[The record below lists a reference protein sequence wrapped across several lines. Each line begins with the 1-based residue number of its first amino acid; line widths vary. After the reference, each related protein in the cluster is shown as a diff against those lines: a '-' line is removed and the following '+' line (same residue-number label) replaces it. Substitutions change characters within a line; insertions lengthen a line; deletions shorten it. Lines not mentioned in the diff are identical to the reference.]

1 MKFSLL
7 PLWKKGI
14 KIKKLWLVFRHEYI
28 RRLKTRGFL
37 FAVISMPLM
46 ILLAIVLGVI
56 SVRMQTNTL
65 PIGFVDQS
73 GNFGLVPITENRS
86 SFPVSPISLI
96 KFDTI
101 ESGKTALTRNS
112 IQALF
117 VIQPGYLHSG
127 AVEMLAVT
135 KPGENA
141 YDRMQAFLKRN
152 LISGQQESIIQRIEE
167 GSNLTIKSFDG
178 TRQANMRDWFVVL
191 FPFLTG
197 LIFIVVINISGGYL
211 LQSVVDEKG
220 NRTMEIIVTSV
231 SPEQLMAGKILG
243 NLSVGLTQLFIWL
256 LFAVLGL
263 VGIQIIFH
271 YGQAPTIEL
280 IHLVLTLGII
290 LPGFILIAALMTLV
304 GVTATE
310 MHEAQQVSVLFTLP
324 MVSPFWFASAILQ
337 HPDNPLTVFMSIF
350 PFTSVVT
357 MPLRV
362 SIATVPEWQL
372 ITAVCVMWVSAGG
385 ALVIAAKAFRLGML
399 SYGKRIYLKDILG
412 KQKKM
417 SSHA

>member
-1 MKFSLL
+1 
-7 PLWKKGI
+7 
-14 KIKKLWLVFRHEYI
+14 
-28 RRLKTRGFL
+28 
-37 FAVISMPLM
+37 
-46 ILLAIVLGVI
+46 
-56 SVRMQTNTL
+56 MQTNTL

>member
-1 MKFSLL
+1 M
-7 PLWKKGI
+7 
-14 KIKKLWLVFRHEYI
+14 KKLWLVFRHEYI
-28 RRLKTRGFL
+28 RRIKTRGFL
-37 FAVISMPLM
+37 FAVISMPLI
-46 ILLAIVLGVI
+46 ILLAIILGVI

-65 PIGFVDQS
+65 TIGFVDQS
-73 GNFGLVPITENRS
+73 GNFGLVPITEDRS
-86 SFPVSPISLI
+86 SFPVNPISLI

-101 ESGKTALTRNS
+101 ESGKTALTRS
-112 IQALF
+112 TIQALF
-117 VIQPGYLHSG
+117 VIQSGYLHSG
-127 AVEMLAVT
+127 AVEVLAVT

-141 YDRMQAFLKRN
+141 YDRMRAFLKRN

-167 GSNLTIKSFDG
+167 GSNFTIKSFDG

-197 LIFIVVINISGGYL
+197 LIFIIVINISGGYL
-211 LQSVVDEKG
+211 LQSVVDEKD

-243 NLSVGLTQLFIWL
+243 NLSIGLTQLFIWL

-271 YGQAPTIEL
+271 YNQTPIIGL

-310 MHEAQQVSVLFTLP
+310 MREAQQVSVLFTLP

-337 HPDNPLTVFMSIF
+337 NPDNPLIVFLSIF

-362 SIATVPEWQL
+362 SIAVVPGMQL
-372 ITAVCVMWVSAGG
+372 IAAIFAMWVSAIV

-412 KQKKM
+412 KQEKM

>member
-1 MKFSLL
+1 M
-7 PLWKKGI
+7 
-14 KIKKLWLVFRHEYI
+14 KKLWLVFRHEYI
-28 RRLKTRGFL
+28 RRIKTRGFL
-37 FAVISMPLM
+37 FAVISMPLI
-46 ILLAIVLGVI
+46 ILLAIILGVI

-73 GNFGLVPITENRS
+73 GNFGLVPITEDRS

-101 ESGKTALTRNS
+101 ESGKTALTRS
-112 IQALF
+112 TIQALF
-117 VIQPGYLHSG
+117 VIQSGYLHSG
-127 AVEMLAVT
+127 AVEVLAVT

-141 YDRMQAFLKRN
+141 YDRMRAFLKRN
-152 LISGQQESIIQRIEE
+152 LISGQKESIIQRIEE
-167 GSNLTIKSFDG
+167 GSNFTIKSFDG

-197 LIFIVVINISGGYL
+197 LIFIIVINISGGYL
-211 LQSVVDEKG
+211 LQSVVDEKD

-243 NLSVGLTQLFIWL
+243 NLSIGLTQLFIWL

-271 YGQAPTIEL
+271 YNQTPIIGL

-310 MHEAQQVSVLFTLP
+310 MREAQQVSVLFTLP

-337 HPDNPLTVFMSIF
+337 NPDNPLIVFLSIF

-362 SIATVPEWQL
+362 SIAVVPGMQL
-372 ITAVCVMWVSAGG
+372 IAAIFAMWVSAIV

-412 KQKKM
+412 KQEKM

>member
-1 MKFSLL
+1 M
-7 PLWKKGI
+7 
-14 KIKKLWLVFRHEYI
+14 KKLWLVFRHEYI
-28 RRLKTRGFL
+28 RRVKTRGFL

-46 ILLAIVLGVI
+46 ILLAIILGVI
-56 SVRMQTNTL
+56 SVRMQTNIL

-73 GNFGLVPITENRS
+73 GKFTQAAIPEDRS
-86 SFPVSPISLI
+86 SFPISPISLI
-96 KFDTI
+96 RFEDLD
-101 ESGKTALTRNS
+101 SGKTALKEND

-117 VIQPGYLHSG
+117 VIKPDYLQTG
-127 AVEMLAVT
+127 AVEAMAMS

-141 YDRMQAFLKRN
+141 YDRMRAFLKSI
-152 LISGQQESIIQRIEE
+152 LISGQPNPIIQRIQE
-167 GSNLTIKSFDG
+167 GSNFTIKSFDG
-178 TRQANMRDWFVVL
+178 SRQANMRDWFVVL

-197 LIFIVVINISGGYL
+197 LIFIIVINISGGYL
-211 LQSVVDEKG
+211 LQSVVDEKD

-256 LFAVLGL
+256 LFAVLGM
-263 VGIQIIFH
+263 VGIQLIFH
-271 YGQAPTIEL
+271 YDQAPVIGL
-280 IHLVLTLGII
+280 IHLALALGII

-310 MHEAQQVSVLFTLP
+310 MREAQQVSVLFTLP
-324 MVSPFWFASAILQ
+324 MVSPFWFAGAILQ
-337 HPDNPLTVFMSIF
+337 HPDNPLTIFLSIF

-362 SIATVPEWQL
+362 SIAAVPGWQL
-372 ITAVCVMWVSAGG
+372 ITAISAMWVSAGG

-412 KQKKM
+412 KKENM
-417 SSHA
+417 NSHA

>member
-1 MKFSLL
+1 M
-7 PLWKKGI
+7 
-14 KIKKLWLVFRHEYI
+14 KKLWLVFRHEYI
-28 RRLKTRGFL
+28 RRIKTRGFL
-37 FAVISMPLM
+37 FAVISMPLI
-46 ILLAIVLGVI
+46 ILLAIILGVI

-73 GNFGLVPITENRS
+73 GNFGLVPITEDRS
-86 SFPVSPISLI
+86 SFPVNPISLI

-101 ESGKTALTRNS
+101 ESGKTALTRS
-112 IQALF
+112 TIQALF
-117 VIQPGYLHSG
+117 VIQSGYLHSG
-127 AVEMLAVT
+127 AVEVLAVT

-141 YDRMQAFLKRN
+141 YDRMRAFLKRN
-152 LISGQQESIIQRIEE
+152 LLSGQQESIIQRIEE
-167 GSNLTIKSFDG
+167 GSNFTIKSFDG

-197 LIFIVVINISGGYL
+197 LIFIIVINISGGYL
-211 LQSVVDEKG
+211 LQSVVDEKD

-243 NLSVGLTQLFIWL
+243 NLSIGLTQLFIWL

-271 YGQAPTIEL
+271 YNQTPIIGL

-310 MHEAQQVSVLFTLP
+310 MREAQQVSVLFTLP

-337 HPDNPLTVFMSIF
+337 NPDNPLIVFLSIF

-362 SIATVPEWQL
+362 SIAVVPGMQL
-372 ITAVCVMWVSAGG
+372 IAAIFAMWVSAIV

-412 KQKKM
+412 KQEKM

>member
-1 MKFSLL
+1 M
-7 PLWKKGI
+7 
-14 KIKKLWLVFRHEYI
+14 KKLWLVFGHEYI
-28 RRLKTRGFL
+28 RRVKTRGFL

-46 ILLAIVLGVI
+46 ILLAIILGVI
-56 SVRMQTNTL
+56 SARMQTNTL

-73 GNFGLVPITENRS
+73 GMFNQILIPEDRNF
-86 SFPVSPISLI
+86 FPVSPIDLI
-96 KFDTI
+96 KYDSL

-117 VIQPGYLHSG
+117 VIQTDYINSG
-127 AVEMLAVT
+127 AVEALAVT

-141 YDRMQAFLKRN
+141 YSRMREFLKNN
-152 LISGQQESIIQRIEE
+152 LIAGQPDPIIQRIEK
-167 GSNLTIKSFDG
+167 GSNFTIKSSDG

-197 LIFIVVINISGGYL
+197 LIFIIVINISGGYL
-211 LQSVVDEKG
+211 LQSVVDEKD

-256 LFAVLGL
+256 LFAGLGIA
-263 VGIQIIFH
+263 GMQIIFH
-271 YGQAPTIEL
+271 YGLTPVIGF
-280 IHLVLTLGII
+280 IHLVLSLGII

-304 GVTATE
+304 GVTATD
-310 MHEAQQVSVLFTLP
+310 MREAQQVSVLFTLP

-337 HPDNPLTVFMSIF
+337 HPDNPLTVFLSIF

-357 MPLRV
+357 MPLRI
-362 SIATVPEWQL
+362 SIAAVPGYQL
-372 ITAVCVMWVSAGG
+372 ITAVCVMWISAIF
-385 ALVIAAKAFRLGML
+385 ALLIASKAFRLGML
-399 SYGKRIYLKDILG
+399 SFGKRIHIKDIFT
-412 KQKKM
+412 KHERIN
-417 SSHA
+417 SHV